1 MLLCMLIKEKT
12 KTKNKILNIRDD
24 ARIPNSNKMGTE
36 ARSGHVQDVLRRA
49 EEAGER
55 FLHEQIY
62 SDFYIS
68 VSMVVEFNVPVAC
81 VSGSYVA

>member
-1 MLLCMLIKEKT
+1 
-12 KTKNKILNIRDD
+12 
-24 ARIPNSNKMGTE
+24 
-36 ARSGHVQDVLRRA
+36 VLRRA